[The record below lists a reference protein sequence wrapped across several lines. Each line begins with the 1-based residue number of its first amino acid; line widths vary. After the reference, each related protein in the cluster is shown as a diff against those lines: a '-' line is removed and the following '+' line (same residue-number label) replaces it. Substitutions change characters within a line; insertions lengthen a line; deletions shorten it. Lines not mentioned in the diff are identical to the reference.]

1 MVCWPRKSP
10 GVSTA
15 AASTRR
21 SPSSLRAAGSRRGR
35 RWRCTCGSAS
45 RPACRAGS
53 RCTRCACR
61 RGRTSIRNTS
71 VNPEPLT
78 PGASPGSTANHDPE
92 TPGSRPG
99 SVPTD
104 TDRQPGGRRGRMLVE
119 SAVVEEMPVWL
130 EVNGEPAVTWMC
142 TPDQLE
148 ELATGW
154 LHGEGYIESLDDL
167 VKLRP
172 CAPDLG
178 FWAEVKPERVAAVKG
193 ENRKRVL
200 ASGCGAVSTFLAD
213 PHQVAHAPARGEPP
227 APERLRALFKDLFGR
242 GERYN
247 ETGGIH
253 AAALTDDERLLFHA
267 EDIGRHNAV
276 DKVVGAAVLA
286 RVPITGRGLRVT
298 ARIAAALRDILGTAS
313 TIAVV
318 GLAPRPA
325 RTSHAVARY
334 LQGAGY
340 RIVPVNPGHATILGE
355 QSYPTLTAAAADQ
368 AIDVVDVFRRS
379 KYVGTIVDEAI
390 GVDPPPRL
398 IWLQVGVVDDAARA
412 RAQAAGIPCVMDRC
426 LMVDHRALGV

>member
-1 MVCWPRKSP
+1 M
-10 GVSTA
+10 
-15 AASTRR
+15 STRSISVSR
-21 SPSSLRAAGSRRGR
+21 DLSGAGGSGLGASEVPRVPS
-35 RWRCTCGSAS
+35 
-45 RPACRAGS
+45 
-53 RCTRCACR
+53 
-61 RGRTSIRNTS
+61 
-71 VNPEPLT
+71 PEPR
-78 PGASPGSTANHDPE
+78 
-92 TPGSRPG
+92 TPGS
-99 SVPTD
+99 
-104 TDRQPGGRRGRMLVE
+104 RRGRMLVD

-148 ELATGW
+148 ELAAGW

-276 DKVVGAAVLA
+276 DKVVGAAVIA
-286 RVPITGRGLRVT
+286 RVPIVGRGLLVT
-298 ARIAAALRDILGTAS
+298 GRISAE
-313 TIAVV
+313 
-318 GLAPRPA
+318 LA
-325 RTSHAVARY
+325 Y
-334 LQGAGY
+334 
-340 RIVPVNPGHATILGE
+340 
-355 QSYPTLTAAAADQ
+355 
-368 AIDVVDVFRRS
+368 
-379 KYVGTIVDEAI
+379 K
-390 GVDPPPRL
+390 
-398 IWLQVGVVDDAARA
+398 AARA
-412 RAQAAGIPCVMDRC
+412 GLAWVATPSVPSTLAVTIARRTGIVLVGRAVSGTPHV
-426 LMVDHRALGV
+426 HRPDA